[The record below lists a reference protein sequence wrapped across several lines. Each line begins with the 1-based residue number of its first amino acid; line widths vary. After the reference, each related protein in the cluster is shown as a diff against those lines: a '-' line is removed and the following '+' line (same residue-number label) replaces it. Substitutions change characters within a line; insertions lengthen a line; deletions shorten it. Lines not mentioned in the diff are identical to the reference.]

1 MGLEDDGRNQCRWRG
16 EEMICEAFGI
26 NLGYWMI
33 FFGIGTLIGL
43 IIINILLTKLNNAL
57 HEKSEVQE

>member
-1 MGLEDDGRNQCRWRG
+1 
-16 EEMICEAFGI
+16 MICEAFGI

-57 HEKSEVQE
+57 HESKDDNNVDGEVKYGTQ

>member
-1 MGLEDDGRNQCRWRG
+1 
-16 EEMICEAFGI
+16 MICEAFGI